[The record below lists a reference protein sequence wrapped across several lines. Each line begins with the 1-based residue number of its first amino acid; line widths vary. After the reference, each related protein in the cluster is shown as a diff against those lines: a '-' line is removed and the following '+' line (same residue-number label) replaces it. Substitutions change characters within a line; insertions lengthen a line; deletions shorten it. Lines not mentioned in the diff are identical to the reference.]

1 MGERPAEAGTCER
14 AASAGPRKIQACEW
28 VDGAVQRKAGA
39 AISRGRPRFARGK
52 RAESAGSPGTSEH
65 DGADAA
71 AGNDDAFRVANCGS
85 GCGFGCDIE
94 FGRGDRHDGNFDALT
109 VPEFPGCA
117 GIAGGRSAASDLSTG
132 GD

>member
-39 AISRGRPRFARGK
+39 AISRGRPRSTRGK

-71 AGNDDAFRVANCGS
+71 AGNDDAFRVADCGS
-85 GCGFGCDIE
+85 GFGFGCDIE
-94 FGRGDRHDGNFDALT
+94 FGRADGPHGNFHPPT
-109 VPEFPGCA
+109 FPEFPRRPAITCGP
-117 GIAGGRSAASDLSTG
+117 
-132 GD
+132 